1 MKHLFSF
8 VAILMLFTLGA
19 KDFYLVGD
27 STMAQYRAKSAPQ
40 SGWGMFLTPVP
51 GSKIWNFGIGG
62 RSTKSYRD
70 TGAWA
75 KVMKRIK
82 AGDVM
87 LIQFGHNDA
96 NKNRPQNFTTPK
108 DYAANLER
116 FIKELQTAK
125 VQVIVASPTSPLRFD
140 KKKQPYSYLT
150 PYAKAAEEV
159 AAACKVPFIDMTAFG
174 IAENGKAGV
183 DKAKKYYMHLAPGA
197 HKNWPKGITDSVH
210 LTDTGAKLYAGF
222 FLREMRSRKLP
233 GYELFK

>member
-40 SGWGMFLTPVP
+40 AGWGMFLTPVT
-51 GSKIWNFGIGG
+51 GSKIFNFAIGG

-96 NKNRPQNFTTPK
+96 NKNRPKNFTTPK

-140 KKKQPYSYLT
+140 KKQQPYSYLT
-150 PYAKAAEEV
+150 PYAQAAKEA
-159 AAACKVPFIDMTAFG
+159 AAACKVPFIDMTSFG
-174 IAENGKAGV
+174 ISENGKAGT
-183 DKAKKYYMHLAPGA
+183 ANASKYYMYLAPGE
-197 HKNWPKGITDSVH
+197 HKNWPKGIKDAVH
-210 LTDTGAKLYAGF
+210 LNETGAKLYADF

-233 GYELFK
+233 GYEIFK